1 MYDIN
6 HIYEA
11 KSVEDAVRLR
21 MEQPQA
27 IIIAGGSD
35 LLISIRAGDL
45 AGCDLIS
52 IYMIDE
58 LRGVSLDDDGTIRIG
73 SLTSFAALT
82 KDDIIQKHVPV
93 LGEAADKVGGPQI
106 RNIGTI
112 GGNTCNGV
120 TSADTASTL
129 MAYDAIIEL
138 TGSEGKRLVPIEE
151 FYLGAKK
158 VDLRPDE
165 IQTAILIRPESYQ
178 GYEGYYYKY
187 AMRGAMDIATSG
199 CSVNVKLSED
209 KKTIVDARICYGVAG
224 PIPMRTRS
232 AEQAIK
238 GLPVSKETVEAF
250 AAGALQDVNPRTS
263 WRATK
268 EFRLHIQ
275 GELAR
280 RCLTESINRAGGVWS

>member
-11 KSVEDAVRLR
+11 NSVEEAIQRR
-21 MEQPQA
+21 IEQPQA
-27 IIIAGGSD
+27 LIISGGSD
-35 LLISIRAGDL
+35 ILIGIRAGKL

-52 IYMIDE
+52 LYMIDE
-58 LRGVSLDDDGTIRIG
+58 LRGVSLDEDGTIRIG
-73 SLTSFAALT
+73 SLTSFSSVT
-82 KDDIIQKHVPV
+82 KSPVIQKYVNV

-138 TGSEGKRLVPIEE
+138 TGAEGKRLVPIEK

-158 VDLRPDE
+158 TDIRADE
-165 IQTAILIRPESYQ
+165 IQTAVLIRPESYR
-178 GYEGYYYKY
+178 GYHGYYYKY
-187 AMRGAMDIATSG
+187 AMRSAMDIATSG
-199 CSVNVKLSED
+199 CSVNVRLSED
-209 KKTIVDARICYGVAG
+209 KKRIEDARICYGVAG
-224 PIPMRTRS
+224 PIPLRTRS
-232 AEQAIK
+232 AEQAAYGQPI
-238 GLPVSKETVEAF
+238 SRDTVEAF
-250 AAGALQDVNPRTS
+250 AAGALKDVNPRTS

-268 EFRLHIQ
+268 EFRIQIQ

-280 RCLTESINRAGGVWS
+280 RCLTEAINRAGGIWA

>member
-11 KSVEDAVRLR
+11 NSVEEAIQRR
-21 MEQPQA
+21 IEQPQA
-27 IIIAGGSD
+27 LIISGGSD
-35 LLISIRAGDL
+35 ILIGIRAGKL

-52 IYMIDE
+52 LYMIDE
-58 LRGVSLDDDGTIRIG
+58 LRGVSLDEDGTIRIG
-73 SLTSFAALT
+73 SLTSFASVT
-82 KDDIIQKHVPV
+82 KSPVIQKYVNV

-138 TGSEGKRLVPIEE
+138 TGAEGKRLVPIEK

-158 VDLRPDE
+158 TDIRADE
-165 IQTAILIRPESYQ
+165 IQTAVLIRPESYR
-178 GYEGYYYKY
+178 GYHGYYYKY
-187 AMRGAMDIATSG
+187 AMRSAMDIATSG
-199 CSVNVKLSED
+199 CSVNVRLSED
-209 KKTIVDARICYGVAG
+209 KKRIEDARICYGVAG
-224 PIPMRTRS
+224 PIPLRTRS
-232 AEQAIK
+232 AEQAAY
-238 GLPVSKETVEAF
+238 GQPVSRDTVEAF
-250 AAGALQDVNPRTS
+250 AAGALKDVNPRTS

-268 EFRLHIQ
+268 EFRIQIQ

-280 RCLTESINRAGGVWS
+280 RCLTEAINRAGGIWA

>member
-1 MYDIN
+1 
-6 HIYEA
+6 
-11 KSVEDAVRLR
+11 
-21 MEQPQA
+21 
-27 IIIAGGSD
+27 
-35 LLISIRAGDL
+35 
-45 AGCDLIS
+45 
-52 IYMIDE
+52 
-58 LRGVSLDDDGTIRIG
+58 
-73 SLTSFAALT
+73 
-82 KDDIIQKHVPV
+82 
-93 LGEAADKVGGPQI
+93 
-106 RNIGTI
+106 
-112 GGNTCNGV
+112 
-120 TSADTASTL
+120 

-199 CSVNVKLSED
+199 CSVNIKLSED

-232 AEQAIK
+232 AEQAVK

>member
-58 LRGVSLDDDGTIRIG
+58 LRGVSLDDDETIRIG

-82 KDDIIQKHVPV
+82 KDEIIQKHMRV

-129 MAYDAIIEL
+129 MAVSYTHLDVY
-138 TGSEGKRLVPIEE
+138 KR
-151 FYLGAKK
+151 
-158 VDLRPDE
+158 
-165 IQTAILIRPESYQ
+165 QTI
-178 GYEGYYYKY
+178 
-187 AMRGAMDIATSG
+187 
-199 CSVNVKLSED
+199 
-209 KKTIVDARICYGVAG
+209 
-224 PIPMRTRS
+224 
-232 AEQAIK
+232 
-238 GLPVSKETVEAF
+238 
-250 AAGALQDVNPRTS
+250 TS
-263 WRATK
+263 WRTRTSGSATTK
-268 EFRLHIQ
+268 KRSRNPDLSKWKVGIT
-275 GELAR
+275 R
-280 RCLTESINRAGGVWS
+280 RPCNTRTSKTTSATPIRSRAGA

>member
-6 HIYEA
+6 HIFEA
-11 KSVEDAVRLR
+11 SSVEDAIKLR
-21 MEQPQA
+21 IEQPQA
-27 IIIAGGSD
+27 RIIGGGSD
-35 LLISIRAGDL
+35 LLIGIRAGVN

-52 IYMIDE
+52 IFMLDE
-58 LRGVSLDDDGTIRIG
+58 LRGISLDEDGTIRIG
-73 SLTSFAALT
+73 SLTSFASIT
-82 KDDIIQKHVPV
+82 KNAIIQEHINV

-129 MAYDAIIEL
+129 MSYDAVIEL
-138 TGSEGKRLVPIEE
+138 TGSEGKRLVPIEA
-151 FYLGAKK
+151 FYLGAKR
-158 VDLRPDE
+158 VDIRPDE
-165 IQTAILIRPESYQ
+165 IQTAILIRPESYR
-178 GYEGYYYKY
+178 GYHGYYYKY

-199 CSVNVKLSED
+199 CSVNVKLSDD
-209 KKTIVDARICYGVAG
+209 KKTIEDARICYGVAG

-232 AEQAIK
+232 AEQAVI
-238 GLPVSKETVEAF
+238 GQPVSSETVEAF
-250 AAGALQDVNPRTS
+250 AAGALKDVNPRTS

-268 EFRLHIQ
+268 EFRIQIQ

-280 RCLTESINRAGGVWS
+280 RCLTESINRAGGIWA